1 MTIEIRYFLIAG
13 AALAVVIAP
22 AYAQTPADDFNRRQE
37 EQSQTQRL
45 DALRRATPGGGTDA
59 ENGALPAAPGN
70 GACFDIARVEIDG
83 ASLLSAQEIGKVT
96 APYGNRC
103 VGLAEI
109 NAVLRDVTHLYID
122 HGYVTSR
129 AYVPQQDIRTT
140 RILRLLVVE
149 GTLSDIYL
157 NGRKVAGNAS
167 LATAFPGL
175 IGRVVNIRDIEQG
188 LDQMNRL
195 QANDAKSAMLPG
207 PKDGTS
213 ILNIE
218 NRPGRPWHVSFGN
231 NNMGQESTGFS
242 RSSASL
248 GYDDLLG
255 INDQWNF
262 SYEHSGPSYP
272 WENDGNGYGNSYS
285 GSVSVPYGYS
295 TLSLNGSWYQY
306 ESAVEGNFSTLE
318 TSGNSGQAGLGIDR
332 VISRDKDSITTVR
345 SGLTYKQTN
354 NFLLG
359 NLIEVGS
366 RRYTV
371 GDIGISHSRRMF
383 GGIWMFDASFDKGL
397 GLFDAVDPGDPGA
410 GNADPRFSK
419 FNATVSVTQPF
430 QAAGRQFEF
439 TSLLSGQY
447 SLDNLLGAEQIS
459 LGGYSNVRGTRESVL
474 FGNNGMFSHN
484 EIVWR
489 TQSNQG
495 GGAAAKA
502 FGELRPYLGFDYG
515 HVYAQKRFDISGGDL
530 ASWTAGIRAVGG
542 NISADLGY
550 SDIVAS
556 SLDDVDGGLFYF
568 SASAHW

>member
-1 MTIEIRYFLIAG
+1 MIAEIRYFLAAG
-13 AALAVVIAP
+13 AIFGMCIAP
-22 AYAQTPADDFNRRQE
+22 AFAQSPADEFTRRQE
-37 EQSQTQRL
+37 EQAQKQRL
-45 DALRRATPGGGTDA
+45 DALRQATPGGGVET
-59 ENGALPAAPGN
+59 ENGPLPASQGK
-70 GACFDIARVEIDG
+70 GACFDITRVEIEG
-83 ASLLSAQEIGKVT
+83 AKLLSPGELRKVT

-109 NAVLRDVTHLYID
+109 NAVLKDVTHLYID

-129 AYVPQQDIRTT
+129 AYVPQQDIRKT
-140 RILRLLVVE
+140 RVLRLLVVE

-157 NGRKVAGNAS
+157 NGQKVAGNAS

-175 IGRVVNIRDIEQG
+175 IGRVLNIRDIEQG

-195 QANDAKSAMLPG
+195 QANDAKSSMLPG

-218 NRPGRPWHVSFGN
+218 NRQGRPWHVSLGN
-231 NNMGQESTGFS
+231 NNLGQESTGFS

-248 GYDDLLG
+248 GFDDPLD

-262 SYEHSGPSYP
+262 SYEHSGPDYP
-272 WENDGNGYGNSYS
+272 WSNDGRGYGNSYS

-295 TLSLNGSWYQY
+295 TVSLNGSWYQY
-306 ESAVEGNFSTLE
+306 ESAVEGNFSTLA

-332 VISRDKDSITTVR
+332 VVFRDKDSITTVR

-371 GDIGISHSRRMF
+371 GDIGISHSRSMF
-383 GGIWMFDASFDKGL
+383 GGVWMFDASYDKGL
-397 GLFDAVDPGDPGA
+397 GLFDAVEPGDPGA

-430 QAAGRQFEF
+430 QAAGRQFEL
-439 TSLLSGQY
+439 TSLISAQY
-447 SLDNLLGAEQIS
+447 SPDNLLGAEQIS

-474 FGNNGMFSHN
+474 FGNDGMFSHN

-489 TQSNQG
+489 TGSNQG

-515 HVYAQKRFDISGGDL
+515 HVYAQKRFDITGGDL
-530 ASWTAGIRAVGG
+530 ASWTVGIRAVGG
-542 NISADLGY
+542 NISTDLGY

-556 SLDDVDGGLFYF
+556 SVEHVDGGLFYF
-568 SASAHW
+568 SASTHW

>member
-1 MTIEIRYFLIAG
+1 MTTDIRSSLVAG
-13 AALAVVIAP
+13 TILVMGAVP
-22 AYAQTPADDFNRRQE
+22 AYAQSPADDFNRRQE
-37 EQSQTQRL
+37 DKMQSQRL
-45 DALRRATPGGGTDA
+45 DALRRATPGGSADREDGS
-59 ENGALPAAPGN
+59 LPAGPGY
-70 GACFDIARVEIDG
+70 GACFDIMRVEIDG
-83 ASLLSAQEIGKVT
+83 ATLLSAQDIGKVT

-129 AYVPQQDIRTT
+129 AYVPQQDIRKT

-157 NGRKVAGNAS
+157 NGQKVAGSGS

-195 QANDAKSAMLPG
+195 EANDAKSAMLPG

-248 GYDDLLG
+248 GYDNLLG

-262 SYEHSGPSYP
+262 SYEHSGPDYP
-272 WENDGNGYGNSYS
+272 WGDDGNGYGNSYS
-285 GSVSVPYGYS
+285 GSLSVPYGYS
-295 TLSLNGSWYQY
+295 TVSLNGSWYQY

-332 VISRDKDSITTVR
+332 VVMRNKDSITTIR
-345 SGLTYKQTN
+345 SSLTYKQTD

-371 GDIGISHSRRMF
+371 GEIGISHSRRMF
-383 GGIWMFDASFDKGL
+383 GGIWMFDASYDKGL
-397 GLFDAVDPGDPGA
+397 GLFDAVEPGDPGA
-410 GNADPRFSK
+410 GNADPRFAK
-419 FNATVSVTQPF
+419 FNATISVTQPF
-430 QAAGRQFEF
+430 TLAGRQFEL

-447 SLDNLLGAEQIS
+447 SPDNLLGAEQIS
-459 LGGYSNVRGTRESVL
+459 LGSHSNVRGTRESVL

-484 EIVWR
+484 EVVWR
-489 TQSNQG
+489 TKSNESG
-495 GGAAAKA
+495 DAVAKVL
-502 FGELRPYLGFDYG
+502 GELRPYLGLDYG
-515 HVYAQKRFDISGGDL
+515 HVYSQKRFDMTGGDL

-556 SLDDVDGGLFYF
+556 SLDHVDGGLFYF
-568 SASAHW
+568 SASTHW

>member
-1 MTIEIRYFLIAG
+1 MTTEIRYCLLAG
-13 AALAVVIAP
+13 AVLVTVVAP
-22 AYAQTPADDFNRRQE
+22 AYAQSPADDFNRRQE
-37 EQSQTQRL
+37 ERSQTQRL
-45 DALRRATPGGGTDA
+45 DALRRATPGGGADA
-59 ENGALPAAPGN
+59 ENGALPASQGN
-70 GACFDIARVEIDG
+70 GACFDITHVEING
-83 ASLLSAQEIGKVT
+83 ANLLSAAEISKVT

-129 AYVPQQDIRTT
+129 AYVPQQDIRKT

-157 NGRKVAGNAS
+157 NGKKAVGNGS
-167 LATAFPGL
+167 LASAFPGL

-188 LDQMNRL
+188 LDQINRL

-218 NRPGRPWHVSFGN
+218 NRSGRPWHVSLGN

-255 INDQWNF
+255 INDLWNF
-262 SYEHSGPSYP
+262 SYEHSGPDYP

-295 TLSLNGSWYQY
+295 TVSLNGSWYQY

-318 TSGNSGQAGLGIDR
+318 TSGNSGQAGIGIDR
-332 VISRDKDSITTVR
+332 VVMRDKDSITTVR
-345 SGLTYKQTN
+345 SSLTYKQTN

-371 GDIGISHSRRMF
+371 GEIGISHSRRMF
-383 GGIWMFDASFDKGL
+383 GGIWVFDASYDRGL
-397 GLFDAVDPGDPGA
+397 GLFDAVKAGEPGA
-410 GNADPRFSK
+410 GDADPRFSK
-419 FNATVSVTQPF
+419 FNATITVTQPF
-430 QAAGRQFEF
+430 QAIGRQFEL
-439 TSLLSGQY
+439 TSLVSGQY
-447 SLDNLLGAEQIS
+447 SPDNLLGAEQMS
-459 LGGYSNVRGTRESVL
+459 LGSYSNVRGTRESVL
-474 FGNNGMFSHN
+474 FGNNGVFSHN

-489 TQSNQG
+489 TKSNES

-515 HVYAQKRFDISGGDL
+515 HVYAQKRFDMTGGDL
-530 ASWTAGIRAVGG
+530 AGWTAGIRAVGG
-542 NISADLGY
+542 TISADLGY
-550 SDIVAS
+550 SDILAS
-556 SLDDVDGGLFYF
+556 SVDDVDGGLFYF
-568 SASAHW
+568 SASTHW

>member
-1 MTIEIRYFLIAG
+1 MTTDIRSSLVVG
-13 AALAVVIAP
+13 AVLMIGVASAH
-22 AYAQTPADDFNRRQE
+22 AQSPADDFNRRQE
-37 EQSQTQRL
+37 EQTQSQRL
-45 DALRRATPGGGTDA
+45 DALRRATPGGSADG
-59 ENGALPAAPGN
+59 ENGSLPAGPGN
-70 GACFDIARVEIDG
+70 GACFDITRVEIDG
-83 ASLLSAQEIGKVT
+83 ANLLSAQEIGKVT
-96 APYGNRC
+96 APYDNRC

-129 AYVPQQDIRTT
+129 AYVPQQDIAKT

-157 NGRKVAGNAS
+157 NGQKVAGSGS

-218 NRPGRPWHVSFGN
+218 NRPGRPWHVSLGN

-248 GYDDLLG
+248 GLDDLLD
-255 INDQWNF
+255 INDQWSF
-262 SYEHSGPSYP
+262 SYEHSGPDYP
-272 WENDGNGYGNSYS
+272 WRNDGKGYGNSYS

-295 TLSLNGSWYQY
+295 TVSLNGSWYQY
-306 ESAVEGNFSTLE
+306 ESAVEGNFQSLE

-332 VISRDKDSITTVR
+332 VVLRDKDSITTVR
-345 SGLTYKQTN
+345 SSLTYKQTN

-371 GDIGISHSRRMF
+371 GEIGISHSRRMF
-383 GGIWMFDASFDKGL
+383 GGIWVFDASYDKGL
-397 GLFDAVDPGDPGA
+397 GLFDAVEPGDPGA

-419 FNATVSVTQPF
+419 FNATISVTQPF
-430 QAAGRQFEF
+430 TLAGRQFEL

-447 SLDNLLGAEQIS
+447 SPDNLLGAEQIS
-459 LGGYSNVRGTRESVL
+459 LGSYSNVRGTRESVL

-489 TQSNQG
+489 TKSNESG
-495 GGAAAKA
+495 DAVAKVL
-502 FGELRPYLGFDYG
+502 GELRPYLGLDYG
-515 HVYAQKRFDISGGDL
+515 HVYSQKRFDMTGGDL

-556 SLDDVDGGLFYF
+556 SLDQVDGGLFYF
-568 SASAHW
+568 SASTHW

>member
-1 MTIEIRYFLIAG
+1 MTTDIRSSLVVG
-13 AALAVVIAP
+13 AVLMIGVASAH
-22 AYAQTPADDFNRRQE
+22 AQSPADDFNRRQE
-37 EQSQTQRL
+37 EQTQSQRL
-45 DALRRATPGGGTDA
+45 DALRRATPGGSADG
-59 ENGALPAAPGN
+59 ENGSLPAGPGN
-70 GACFDIARVEIDG
+70 GACFDITRVEIDG
-83 ASLLSAQEIGKVT
+83 ANLLSAQEIGKVT

-129 AYVPQQDIRTT
+129 AYVPQQDIAKT

-157 NGRKVAGNAS
+157 NGQKVAGSGS

-218 NRPGRPWHVSFGN
+218 NRPGRPWHVSLGN

-248 GYDDLLG
+248 GLDDLLD

-262 SYEHSGPSYP
+262 SYEHSGPDYP
-272 WENDGNGYGNSYS
+272 WRNDGKGYGNSYS

-295 TLSLNGSWYQY
+295 TVSLNGSWYQY
-306 ESAVEGNFSTLE
+306 ESAVEGNFSSLE

-332 VISRDKDSITTVR
+332 VVLRDKDSITTVR
-345 SGLTYKQTN
+345 SSLTYKQTN

-371 GDIGISHSRRMF
+371 GEIGISHSRRMF
-383 GGIWMFDASFDKGL
+383 GGIWVFDASYDKGL
-397 GLFDAVDPGDPGA
+397 GLFDAVEPGDPGA

-419 FNATVSVTQPF
+419 FNATISVTQPF
-430 QAAGRQFEF
+430 TLAGRQLEL

-447 SLDNLLGAEQIS
+447 SPDNLLGAEQIS
-459 LGGYSNVRGTRESVL
+459 LGSYSNVRGTRESVL

-489 TQSNQG
+489 TKSNEIG
-495 GGAAAKA
+495 DAVAKVL
-502 FGELRPYLGFDYG
+502 GELRPYLGLDYG
-515 HVYAQKRFDISGGDL
+515 HVYSQKRFDMTGGDL

-556 SLDDVDGGLFYF
+556 SLDQVDGGLFYF
-568 SASAHW
+568 SASTHW

>member
-1 MTIEIRYFLIAG
+1 MTTDIRSSLVAG
-13 AALAVVIAP
+13 AVLMIGVASAH
-22 AYAQTPADDFNRRQE
+22 AQSPADDFTRRQE
-37 EQSQTQRL
+37 EQTQSQRL
-45 DALRRATPGGGTDA
+45 DALRRATPGGSADK
-59 ENGALPAAPGN
+59 ENGSLPAGSGN
-70 GACFDIARVEIDG
+70 GACFDIMRVEIDG
-83 ASLLSAQEIGKVT
+83 ANLLSAQEIGKLT

-129 AYVPQQDIRTT
+129 AYVPQQDIRKT

-157 NGRKVAGNAS
+157 NGQKVAGSGS

-218 NRPGRPWHVSFGN
+218 NRPARPWHASIGN

-248 GYDDLLG
+248 TFDDLLD
-255 INDQWNF
+255 INDQWSF
-262 SYEHSGPSYP
+262 SYEHSGPNYP
-272 WENDGNGYGNSYS
+272 WGNDGKGYGNSYS

-295 TLSLNGSWYQY
+295 TVSLNGSWYQY
-306 ESAVEGNFSTLE
+306 ESAVEGNFSSLE

-332 VISRDKDSITTVR
+332 VVLRDKDSITTVR
-345 SGLTYKQTN
+345 SSLTYKQTN

-371 GDIGISHSRRMF
+371 GEIGVSHSRRMF
-383 GGIWMFDASFDKGL
+383 GGIWVFDASYDKGL
-397 GLFDAVDPGDPGA
+397 GLFDAVEPGDPGA

-419 FNATVSVTQPF
+419 FNATISVTQPF
-430 QAAGRQFEF
+430 QASGRQFEL
-439 TSLLSGQY
+439 TSLVSGQY
-447 SLDNLLGAEQIS
+447 SPDNLLGAEQIS
-459 LGGYSNVRGTRESVL
+459 LGSYSNVRGTRESVL

-489 TQSNQG
+489 TKSNESG
-495 GGAAAKA
+495 DAVAKVL
-502 FGELRPYLGFDYG
+502 GELRPYLGLDYG
-515 HVYAQKRFDISGGDL
+515 HVYSQKRFDMTGGDL

-556 SLDDVDGGLFYF
+556 SLDHVDGGLFYF
-568 SASAHW
+568 SASTHW

>member
-1 MTIEIRYFLIAG
+1 M
-13 AALAVVIAP
+13 
-22 AYAQTPADDFNRRQE
+22 
-37 EQSQTQRL
+37 
-45 DALRRATPGGGTDA
+45 
-59 ENGALPAAPGN
+59 
-70 GACFDIARVEIDG
+70 
-83 ASLLSAQEIGKVT
+83 
-96 APYGNRC
+96 
-103 VGLAEI
+103 
-109 NAVLRDVTHLYID
+109 
-122 HGYVTSR
+122 
-129 AYVPQQDIRTT
+129 PQQDIRKT

-157 NGRKVAGNAS
+157 NGQKVAGNAS

-218 NRPGRPWHVSFGN
+218 NHPGRPWHVSFGN

-262 SYEHSGPSYP
+262 SYEHSGPDYP

-295 TLSLNGSWYQY
+295 TVSLNGSWYQY

-318 TSGNSGQAGLGIDR
+318 TSGNSGQAGVGIDR
-332 VISRDKDSITTVR
+332 VVFRDQDSITTVR
-345 SGLTYKQTN
+345 GGLTYKQTN

-383 GGIWMFDASFDKGL
+383 GGIWMFDASYDKGL
-397 GLFDAVDPGDPGA
+397 GLFDAVQPGDPA
-410 GNADPRFSK
+410 PAMP
-419 FNATVSVTQPF
+419 
-430 QAAGRQFEF
+430 
-439 TSLLSGQY
+439 
-447 SLDNLLGAEQIS
+447 
-459 LGGYSNVRGTRESVL
+459 
-474 FGNNGMFSHN
+474 
-484 EIVWR
+484 
-489 TQSNQG
+489 
-495 GGAAAKA
+495 
-502 FGELRPYLGFDYG
+502 
-515 HVYAQKRFDISGGDL
+515 
-530 ASWTAGIRAVGG
+530 IRDFR
-542 NISADLGY
+542 NSMPP
-550 SDIVAS
+550 
-556 SLDDVDGGLFYF
+556 
-568 SASAHW
+568 SASRSRSRPSAGSSN

>member
-1 MTIEIRYFLIAG
+1 MIGVAS
-13 AALAVVIAP
+13 AH
-22 AYAQTPADDFNRRQE
+22 AQSPADDFNRRQE
-37 EQSQTQRL
+37 EQTQSQRL
-45 DALRRATPGGGTDA
+45 DALRRATPGGSADG
-59 ENGALPAAPGN
+59 ENGSLPAGPGN
-70 GACFDIARVEIDG
+70 GACFDITRVVIDG
-83 ASLLSAQEIGKVT
+83 AYLLSAQEIGKVT

-129 AYVPQQDIRTT
+129 AYVPQQDIAKT

-157 NGRKVAGNAS
+157 NGQKVAGSGS

-218 NRPGRPWHVSFGN
+218 NRPGRPWHVSLGN

-248 GYDDLLG
+248 GLDDLLD
-255 INDQWNF
+255 INDQWSF
-262 SYEHSGPSYP
+262 SYEHSGPDYP
-272 WENDGNGYGNSYS
+272 WRNDGKGYGNSYS

-295 TLSLNGSWYQY
+295 TVSLNGSWYQY
-306 ESAVEGNFSTLE
+306 ESAVEGNFQSLE

-332 VISRDKDSITTVR
+332 VVLRDKDSITTVR
-345 SGLTYKQTN
+345 SSLTYKQTN

-371 GDIGISHSRRMF
+371 GEIGISHSRRMF
-383 GGIWMFDASFDKGL
+383 GGIWVFDASYDKGL
-397 GLFDAVDPGDPGA
+397 GLFDAVEPGDPGA
-410 GNADPRFSK
+410 GNANPRFSK
-419 FNATVSVTQPF
+419 FNATISVTQPF
-430 QAAGRQFEF
+430 TLAGRQLEL

-447 SLDNLLGAEQIS
+447 SPDNLLGAEQIS
-459 LGGYSNVRGTRESVL
+459 LGSYSNVRGTRESVL

-484 EIVWR
+484 EIIWR
-489 TQSNQG
+489 TKSNESG
-495 GGAAAKA
+495 DAVAKVL
-502 FGELRPYLGFDYG
+502 GELRPYLGLDYG
-515 HVYAQKRFDISGGDL
+515 HVYSQKRFDMTGGDL

-556 SLDDVDGGLFYF
+556 SLDHVDGGLFYF
-568 SASAHW
+568 SASTHW

>member
-1 MTIEIRYFLIAG
+1 MTTEIQYILLAG
-13 AALAVVIAP
+13 AALAVAITP
-22 AYAQTPADDFNRRQE
+22 AYAQSPTDEFNRRQE
-37 EQSQTQRL
+37 AQSQAKRL
-45 DALRRATPGGGTDA
+45 DSLRRSTPGGSAET
-59 ENGALPAAPGN
+59 ENGALPAGGGN
-70 GACFDIARVEIDG
+70 GACFDITRVEIDG

-129 AYVPQQDIRTT
+129 AYVPQQDIRKT

-157 NGRKVAGNAS
+157 NGQKVPGSVS

-207 PKDGTS
+207 PRDGTS

-218 NRPGRPWHVSFGN
+218 NQPGQPWHVSLGN
-231 NNMGQESTGFS
+231 NNLGQESTGFS

-248 GYDDLLG
+248 GFDDLLG

-262 SYEHSGPSYP
+262 SYEHSGPDYL
-272 WENDGNGYGNSYS
+272 WRDDGKGYANSYS
-285 GSVSVPYGYS
+285 GSLGVPYGYS
-295 TLSLNGSWYQY
+295 TFSLNGSWYQY
-306 ESAVEGNFSTLE
+306 ESAVEGNFSSLE

-332 VISRDKDSITTVR
+332 VVFRDKDSITTAR
-345 SGLTYKQTN
+345 SSLTYKQTD

-371 GDIGISHSRRMF
+371 GDLGISHSRRML
-383 GGIWMFDASFDKGL
+383 GGIWVFDVSYDKGL
-397 GLFDAVDPGDPGA
+397 GLFNAVEAGEPGA
-410 GNADPRFSK
+410 GDADPRFSK
-419 FNATVSVTQPF
+419 FNATLSVTRPF
-430 QAAGRQFEF
+430 EVASRQFEL
-439 TSLLSGQY
+439 TSLVSGQY
-447 SLDNLLGAEQIS
+447 SPDNLLGAEQIS
-459 LGGYSNVRGTRESVL
+459 LGSYSNVRGTRESVI
-474 FGNNGMFSHN
+474 FGNNGLFTHN
-484 EIVWR
+484 ELVWR
-489 TQSNQG
+489 TRSNENG
-495 GGAAAKA
+495 GPAAQA
-502 FGELRPYLGFDYG
+502 FGELRPYVGFDYG
-515 HVYAQKRFDISGGDL
+515 HVYAQKRFDITGGDL
-530 ASWTAGIRAVGG
+530 ASWTAGMRTAGG
-542 NISADLGY
+542 NVSLDLGY

-568 SASAHW
+568 SVSTRW

>member
-1 MTIEIRYFLIAG
+1 MIGVAS
-13 AALAVVIAP
+13 AH
-22 AYAQTPADDFNRRQE
+22 AQSPADDFNRRQE
-37 EQSQTQRL
+37 EQTQSQRL
-45 DALRRATPGGGTDA
+45 DALRRATPGGSADG
-59 ENGALPAAPGN
+59 ENGSLPAGPGN
-70 GACFDIARVEIDG
+70 GACFDITRVEIDG
-83 ASLLSAQEIGKVT
+83 ANLLSAQEIGKVT

-129 AYVPQQDIRTT
+129 AYVPQQDIAKT

-157 NGRKVAGNAS
+157 NGQKVAGSGS

-218 NRPGRPWHVSFGN
+218 NRPGRPWHVSLGN

-248 GYDDLLG
+248 GLDDLLD
-255 INDQWNF
+255 INDQWSF
-262 SYEHSGPSYP
+262 SYEHSGPDYP
-272 WENDGNGYGNSYS
+272 WRNDGKGYGNSYS

-295 TLSLNGSWYQY
+295 TVSLNGSWYQY
-306 ESAVEGNFSTLE
+306 ESAVEGNFSSLE

-332 VISRDKDSITTVR
+332 VVLRDKDSITTVR
-345 SGLTYKQTN
+345 SSLTYKQTN

-371 GDIGISHSRRMF
+371 GEIGISHSRRMF
-383 GGIWMFDASFDKGL
+383 GGIWVFDASYDKGL
-397 GLFDAVDPGDPGA
+397 GLFDAVEPGDPGA

-419 FNATVSVTQPF
+419 FNATISVTQPF
-430 QAAGRQFEF
+430 TLAGRQLEL

-447 SLDNLLGAEQIS
+447 SPDNLLGAEQIS
-459 LGGYSNVRGTRESVL
+459 LGSYSNVRGTRESVL

-484 EIVWR
+484 EIIWR
-489 TQSNQG
+489 TKSNESG
-495 GGAAAKA
+495 DAVAKVL
-502 FGELRPYLGFDYG
+502 GELRPYLGLDYG
-515 HVYAQKRFDISGGDL
+515 HVYSQKRFDMTGGDL

-556 SLDDVDGGLFYF
+556 SLDHVDGGLFYF
-568 SASAHW
+568 SASTHW

>member
-1 MTIEIRYFLIAG
+1 MTTDIRSSLVVG
-13 AALAVVIAP
+13 AVLMIGVASAH
-22 AYAQTPADDFNRRQE
+22 AQSPADDFNRRQE
-37 EQSQTQRL
+37 EQTQSQRL
-45 DALRRATPGGGTDA
+45 DALRRATPGGSADG
-59 ENGALPAAPGN
+59 ENGSLPAGPGN
-70 GACFDIARVEIDG
+70 GACFDITRVEIDG
-83 ASLLSAQEIGKVT
+83 ANLLSAQEIGKVT

-129 AYVPQQDIRTT
+129 AYVPQQDIAKT

-157 NGRKVAGNAS
+157 NGQKVAGSGS

-218 NRPGRPWHVSFGN
+218 NRPGRPWHVSLGN

-248 GYDDLLG
+248 GLDDLFD

-262 SYEHSGPSYP
+262 SYEHSGPDYP
-272 WENDGNGYGNSYS
+272 WRNDGKGYGNSYS

-295 TLSLNGSWYQY
+295 TVSLNGSWYEY
-306 ESAVEGNFSTLE
+306 ESAVEGNFSSLE

-332 VISRDKDSITTVR
+332 VVLRDKDSITTVR
-345 SGLTYKQTN
+345 SSLTYKQTN

-371 GDIGISHSRRMF
+371 GEIGISHSRRMF
-383 GGIWMFDASFDKGL
+383 GGIWVFDASYDKGL
-397 GLFDAVDPGDPGA
+397 GLFDAVEPGDPGA

-419 FNATVSVTQPF
+419 FNATISVTQPF
-430 QAAGRQFEF
+430 TLAGRQLEL

-447 SLDNLLGAEQIS
+447 SPDNLLGAEQIS
-459 LGGYSNVRGTRESVL
+459 LGSYSNVRGTRESVL

-489 TQSNQG
+489 TKSNESG
-495 GGAAAKA
+495 DAVAKVL
-502 FGELRPYLGFDYG
+502 GELRPYLGLDYG
-515 HVYAQKRFDISGGDL
+515 HVYSQKRFDMTGGDL

-556 SLDDVDGGLFYF
+556 SLDQVDGGLFYF
-568 SASAHW
+568 SASTHW

>member
-1 MTIEIRYFLIAG
+1 MTTDIRSSLVVG
-13 AALAVVIAP
+13 AVLMIGVASAH
-22 AYAQTPADDFNRRQE
+22 AQSPADDFNRRQE
-37 EQSQTQRL
+37 EQTQSQRL
-45 DALRRATPGGGTDA
+45 DALRRATPGGSADG
-59 ENGALPAAPGN
+59 ENGSLPAGPGN
-70 GACFDIARVEIDG
+70 GACFDITRVEIDG
-83 ASLLSAQEIGKVT
+83 ANLLSAQEIGKVT

-129 AYVPQQDIRTT
+129 AYVPQQDIAKT

-157 NGRKVAGNAS
+157 NGQKVAGSGS

-218 NRPGRPWHVSFGN
+218 NRPGRPWHVSLGN

-248 GYDDLLG
+248 GLDDLLD

-262 SYEHSGPSYP
+262 SYEHSGPDYP
-272 WENDGNGYGNSYS
+272 WRNDGKGYGNSYS

-295 TLSLNGSWYQY
+295 TISLNGSWYQY
-306 ESAVEGNFSTLE
+306 ESAVEGNFSSLE

-332 VISRDKDSITTVR
+332 VVLRDKDSITTVR
-345 SGLTYKQTN
+345 SSLTYKQTN

-371 GDIGISHSRRMF
+371 GEIGISHSRRMF
-383 GGIWMFDASFDKGL
+383 GGIWVFDASYDKGL
-397 GLFDAVDPGDPGA
+397 GLFDAVEPGDPGA
-410 GNADPRFSK
+410 GNANPRFSK
-419 FNATVSVTQPF
+419 FNATISVTQPF
-430 QAAGRQFEF
+430 TLAGRQLEL

-447 SLDNLLGAEQIS
+447 SPDNLLGAEQIS
-459 LGGYSNVRGTRESVL
+459 LGSYSNVRGTRESVL
-474 FGNNGMFSHN
+474 FGNNGMFTHN
-484 EIVWR
+484 EIIWR
-489 TQSNQG
+489 TKSNESG
-495 GGAAAKA
+495 DAVAKVL
-502 FGELRPYLGFDYG
+502 GELRPYLGLDYG
-515 HVYAQKRFDISGGDL
+515 HVYSQKRFDMTGGDL

-556 SLDDVDGGLFYF
+556 SLDHVDGGLFYF
-568 SASAHW
+568 SASTHW

>member
-1 MTIEIRYFLIAG
+1 MTIEIRYC
-13 AALAVVIAP
+13 LAVGAILVIGAVP
-22 AYAQTPADDFNRRQE
+22 AYAQSPADDFTRRQE

-45 DALRRATPGGGTDA
+45 DALRRATPGGSADA
-59 ENGALPAAPGN
+59 ENGALPASQGN
-70 GACFDIARVEIDG
+70 GACFDITRVEIEG
-83 ASLLSAQEIGKVT
+83 ATLLSPGELGKVT

-109 NAVLRDVTHLYID
+109 NAVLKDVTHLYID

-129 AYVPQQDIRTT
+129 AYVPQQDIRKT

-157 NGRKVAGNAS
+157 NGKKLVGSGA

-218 NRPGRPWHVSFGN
+218 NRQGRPWHVSLGN

-262 SYEHSGPSYP
+262 SYEHSGPDYP
-272 WENDGNGYGNSYS
+272 WSDDGNGYGNSYS

-295 TLSLNGSWYQY
+295 TVSLNGSWYQY
-306 ESAVEGNFSTLE
+306 ESTVEGNFNSLD
-318 TSGNSGQAGLGIDR
+318 TSGNSGQAGLGVDR
-332 VISRDKDSITTVR
+332 VVLRDKDSITTVR
-345 SGLTYKQTN
+345 SSLTYKQTN

-383 GGIWMFDASFDKGL
+383 GGIWVFDVSYDKGL
-397 GLFDAVDPGDPGA
+397 GLFDAVDPGEPGA
-410 GNADPRFSK
+410 GDADPRFSK
-419 FNATVSVTQPF
+419 FNATISVTQPF
-430 QAAGRQFEF
+430 KLAGQQVEL
-439 TSLLSGQY
+439 TSLISGQY
-447 SLDNLLGAEQIS
+447 SPDNLLGAEQIS
-459 LGGYSNVRGTRESVL
+459 LGGYSNVRGTRESML
-474 FGNNGMFSHN
+474 FGNNGVFSHN

-489 TQSNQG
+489 TQSNQSG
-495 GGAAAKA
+495 GPAAKA

-515 HVYAQKRFDISGGDL
+515 HIYGQKRFDIIGGDL
-530 ASWTAGIRAVGG
+530 AGWTAGIRAVGG

-550 SDIVAS
+550 SAILAS
-556 SLDDVDGGLFYF
+556 SVDGVDGGLFYF
-568 SASAHW
+568 SASTHW

>member
-1 MTIEIRYFLIAG
+1 MTTEIRCLLVAG
-13 AALAVVIAP
+13 ATLAVAIAP
-22 AYAQTPADDFNRRQE
+22 AYAQTPADDFNRRQD

-45 DALRRATPGGGTDA
+45 DALRRATPGGGA
-59 ENGALPAAPGN
+59 ETEHGAVPAGGGN
-70 GACFDIARVEIDG
+70 GACFDITRVEIDG
-83 ASLLSAQEIGKVT
+83 THLLSAQEIGKVT

-103 VGLAEI
+103 IGLAEI
-109 NAVLRDVTHLYID
+109 NAVLREVTHLYID

-129 AYVPQQDIRTT
+129 AYVPQQDIRKT

-157 NGRKVAGNAS
+157 NGQKVAGNAS

-195 QANDAKSAMLPG
+195 QFNDAKSAMLPG

-218 NRPGRPWHVSFGN
+218 NRQGRPWHVSFGN

-248 GYDDLLG
+248 GFDDLLD

-262 SYEHSGPSYP
+262 SYEHSGPDYP
-272 WENDGNGYGNSYS
+272 WSDDGKGFGNSYS

-295 TLSLNGSWYQY
+295 TVSLNGSWYQY

-332 VISRDKDSITTVR
+332 VVFRDKDSITTVR

-383 GGIWMFDASFDKGL
+383 GGIWMFDASYDKGL

-419 FNATVSVTQPF
+419 FNATISVTQPF
-430 QAAGRQFEF
+430 QAGGRQFEL
-439 TSLLSGQY
+439 TSLITGQY
-447 SLDNLLGAEQIS
+447 SPDNLLGAEQIS
-459 LGGYSNVRGTRESVL
+459 LGGYGNVRGTRESVL
-474 FGNNGMFSHN
+474 FGNNGAFSHN

-489 TQSNQG
+489 TGSNQN

-515 HVYAQKRFDISGGDL
+515 HVYAQKRFDMTGGDL
-530 ASWTAGIRAVGG
+530 ASWTAGIRTVGG

>member
-1 MTIEIRYFLIAG
+1 MIGVAS
-13 AALAVVIAP
+13 AH
-22 AYAQTPADDFNRRQE
+22 AQSPADDFNRRQE
-37 EQSQTQRL
+37 EQTQSQRL
-45 DALRRATPGGGTDA
+45 DALRRATPGGSADG
-59 ENGALPAAPGN
+59 ENGSLPAGPGN
-70 GACFDIARVEIDG
+70 GACFDITRVEIDG
-83 ASLLSAQEIGKVT
+83 ANLLSAQEIGKVT

-129 AYVPQQDIRTT
+129 AYVPQQDIAKT

-157 NGRKVAGNAS
+157 NGQKVAGSGS

-218 NRPGRPWHVSFGN
+218 NRPGRPWHVSLGN

-248 GYDDLLG
+248 GLDDLLD

-262 SYEHSGPSYP
+262 SYEHSGPDYP
-272 WENDGNGYGNSYS
+272 WRNDGKGYGNSYS

-295 TLSLNGSWYQY
+295 TVSLNGSWYQY
-306 ESAVEGNFSTLE
+306 ESAVEGNFSSLE

-332 VISRDKDSITTVR
+332 VVLRDKDSITTVR
-345 SGLTYKQTN
+345 SSLSYKQTN

-371 GDIGISHSRRMF
+371 GEIGISHSRRMF
-383 GGIWMFDASFDKGL
+383 GGIWVFDASYDKGL
-397 GLFDAVDPGDPGA
+397 GLFDAVEPGDPGA

-419 FNATVSVTQPF
+419 FNATISVTQPF
-430 QAAGRQFEF
+430 TLAGRQLEL

-447 SLDNLLGAEQIS
+447 SPDNLLGAEQIS
-459 LGGYSNVRGTRESVL
+459 LGSYSNVRGTRESVL

-489 TQSNQG
+489 TKSNESG
-495 GGAAAKA
+495 DAVAKVL
-502 FGELRPYLGFDYG
+502 GELRPYLGLDYG
-515 HVYAQKRFDISGGDL
+515 HVYSQKRFDMTGGDL

-556 SLDDVDGGLFYF
+556 SLDQVDGGLFYF
-568 SASAHW
+568 SASTHW

>member
-1 MTIEIRYFLIAG
+1 MTTEIRYFLVTG
-13 AALAVVIAP
+13 AALAVAIAP

-45 DALRRATPGGGTDA
+45 DALRRATPGGGADA
-59 ENGALPAAPGN
+59 ENGALPAGPGK
-70 GACFDIARVEIDG
+70 GACFDITRVVIEG
-83 ASLLSAQEIGKVT
+83 ANLLSTQEIGRVT

-129 AYVPQQDIRTT
+129 AYVPQQDIRKT

-218 NRPGRPWHVSFGN
+218 NRAGRPWHVSVAN
-231 NNMGQESTGFS
+231 NNMGQQSTGFS

-248 GYDDLLG
+248 GFDDLLG

-272 WENDGNGYGNSYS
+272 WSDDGRGYGNSYS

-318 TSGNSGQAGLGIDR
+318 TSGNSGQVGLGIDR

-397 GLFDAVDPGDPGA
+397 GLFDAVNPGDPGA

-419 FNATVSVTQPF
+419 FNATISVTQPF
-430 QAAGRQFEF
+430 QTAGRQFEF
-439 TSLLSGQY
+439 TSLLSAQY
-447 SLDNLLGAEQIS
+447 SPDNLLGAEQIS
-459 LGGYSNVRGTRESVL
+459 LGGYSNVRGMRESVL

>member
-1 MTIEIRYFLIAG
+1 MTTEIRCFLVAG
-13 AALAVVIAP
+13 AALMMGVAR

-45 DALRRATPGGGTDA
+45 DALRRATPGGSA
-59 ENGALPAAPGN
+59 ERENGALPAGGGN
-70 GACFDIARVEIDG
+70 GACFDITRVEIDG
-83 ASLLSAQEIGKVT
+83 AKLLTAQEIGKVT

-129 AYVPQQDIRTT
+129 AYVPQQDISKT

-157 NGRKVAGNAS
+157 NGQKVAGNTS

-218 NRPGRPWHVSFGN
+218 NRPGRPWHVSLGN
-231 NNMGQESTGFS
+231 SNMGQESTGFS

-248 GYDDLLG
+248 GSDDLLD

-262 SYEHSGPSYP
+262 SYEHSGPDYP
-272 WENDGNGYGNSYS
+272 WTDDGKGYGNSYS

-295 TLSLNGSWYQY
+295 TVSLNGSWYQY

-332 VISRDKDSITTVR
+332 VVFRDKDSITTVR
-345 SGLTYKQTN
+345 SSLTYKQTN

-371 GDIGISHSRRMF
+371 GDIGISHSRHMF
-383 GGIWMFDASFDKGL
+383 GGIWMFDASYDKGL
-397 GLFDAVDPGDPGA
+397 GLFDAVEPGDPGA

-430 QAAGRQFEF
+430 QAAGRQFEL
-439 TSLLSGQY
+439 TSLITGQY
-447 SLDNLLGAEQIS
+447 SPDNLLGAEQIS

-489 TQSNQG
+489 TQSNQSG
-495 GGAAAKA
+495 GPAAKA

-515 HVYAQKRFDISGGDL
+515 HVYEQNRFDITGGDL
-530 ASWTAGIRAVGG
+530 AGWTAGIRAVGG
-542 NISADLGY
+542 TVNLDLGY
-550 SDIVAS
+550 SDIIAS
-556 SLDDVDGGLFYF
+556 SVDGVDGGLFYF

>member
-1 MTIEIRYFLIAG
+1 MTTDIRSSLVVG
-13 AALAVVIAP
+13 AVLMIGVASAH
-22 AYAQTPADDFNRRQE
+22 AQSPADDFNRRQE
-37 EQSQTQRL
+37 EQTQSQRL
-45 DALRRATPGGGTDA
+45 DALRRATPGGSADG
-59 ENGALPAAPGN
+59 ENGSLPAGPGN
-70 GACFDIARVEIDG
+70 GACFDITRVEIDG
-83 ASLLSAQEIGKVT
+83 ANLLSAQEIGKVT

-129 AYVPQQDIRTT
+129 AYVPQQDIAKT

-157 NGRKVAGNAS
+157 NGQKVAGSGS

-218 NRPGRPWHVSFGN
+218 NRPGRPWHVSLGN

-248 GYDDLLG
+248 GLDDLLD

-262 SYEHSGPSYP
+262 SYEHSGPDYP
-272 WENDGNGYGNSYS
+272 WRNDGKGYGNSYS

-295 TLSLNGSWYQY
+295 TVSLNGSWYQY
-306 ESAVEGNFSTLE
+306 ESAVEGNFSSLE

-332 VISRDKDSITTVR
+332 VVLRDKDSITTVR
-345 SGLTYKQTN
+345 SSLTYKQTN

-371 GDIGISHSRRMF
+371 GEIGISHSRRMF
-383 GGIWMFDASFDKGL
+383 GGIWVFDASYDKGL
-397 GLFDAVDPGDPGA
+397 GLFDAVEPGDPGA

-419 FNATVSVTQPF
+419 FNATISVTQPF
-430 QAAGRQFEF
+430 TLAGRQLEL

-447 SLDNLLGAEQIS
+447 SPDNLLGAEQIS
-459 LGGYSNVRGTRESVL
+459 LGSYSNVRGTRESVL

-489 TQSNQG
+489 TKSNESG
-495 GGAAAKA
+495 DAVAKVL
-502 FGELRPYLGFDYG
+502 GELRPYLGLDYG
-515 HVYAQKRFDISGGDL
+515 HVYSQKRFDMTGGDL

-556 SLDDVDGGLFYF
+556 SLDQVDGGLFYF
-568 SASAHW
+568 SASTHW

>member
-1 MTIEIRYFLIAG
+1 MKTDIQSSLVVG
-13 AALAVVIAP
+13 AVLMIGVASAH
-22 AYAQTPADDFNRRQE
+22 AQSPADDFNRRQE
-37 EQSQTQRL
+37 EQTQSQRL
-45 DALRRATPGGGTDA
+45 DALRRATPGGSADG
-59 ENGALPAAPGN
+59 ENGSLPAGPGN
-70 GACFDIARVEIDG
+70 GACFDITRVEIDG
-83 ASLLSAQEIGKVT
+83 ANLLSAQEIGKVT

-129 AYVPQQDIRTT
+129 AYVPQQDIAKT

-157 NGRKVAGNAS
+157 NGQKVAGSGS

-218 NRPGRPWHVSFGN
+218 NRPGRPWHASLGN

-248 GYDDLLG
+248 GLDDLLD
-255 INDQWNF
+255 INDQWSF
-262 SYEHSGPSYP
+262 SYEHSGPDYP
-272 WENDGNGYGNSYS
+272 WRNDGKGYGNSYS

-295 TLSLNGSWYQY
+295 TVSLNGSWYQY
-306 ESAVEGNFSTLE
+306 ESAVEGNFSSLE

-332 VISRDKDSITTVR
+332 VVLRDKDSITTVR
-345 SGLTYKQTN
+345 SSLTYKQTN

-371 GDIGISHSRRMF
+371 GEIGISHSRRMF
-383 GGIWMFDASFDKGL
+383 GGIWVFDASYDKGL
-397 GLFDAVDPGDPGA
+397 GLFDAVEPGDPGA

-419 FNATVSVTQPF
+419 FNATISVTQPF
-430 QAAGRQFEF
+430 TLAGRQLEL

-447 SLDNLLGAEQIS
+447 SPDNLLGAEQIS
-459 LGGYSNVRGTRESVL
+459 LGSYSNVRGTRESVL

-489 TQSNQG
+489 TKSNESG
-495 GGAAAKA
+495 DAVAKVL
-502 FGELRPYLGFDYG
+502 GELRPYLGLDYG
-515 HVYAQKRFDISGGDL
+515 HVYSQKRFDMTGGDL

-556 SLDDVDGGLFYF
+556 SLDQVDGGLFYF
-568 SASAHW
+568 SASTHW

>member
-1 MTIEIRYFLIAG
+1 MIGVAS
-13 AALAVVIAP
+13 AH
-22 AYAQTPADDFNRRQE
+22 AQSPADDFNRRQE
-37 EQSQTQRL
+37 EQTQSQRL
-45 DALRRATPGGGTDA
+45 DALRRATPGGSADG
-59 ENGALPAAPGN
+59 ENGSLPAGPGN
-70 GACFDIARVEIDG
+70 GACFDITRVEIDG
-83 ASLLSAQEIGKVT
+83 ANLLSAQEIGKVT

-129 AYVPQQDIRTT
+129 AYVPQQDIAKT

-157 NGRKVAGNAS
+157 NGQKVAGSGS

-195 QANDAKSAMLPG
+195 QANDAKSSMLPG

-218 NRPGRPWHVSFGN
+218 NRPGRPWHVSLGN

-248 GYDDLLG
+248 GLDDLLD
-255 INDQWNF
+255 INDQWSF
-262 SYEHSGPSYP
+262 SYEHSGPDYP
-272 WENDGNGYGNSYS
+272 WRNDGKGYGNSYS

-295 TLSLNGSWYQY
+295 TVSLNGSWYQY
-306 ESAVEGNFSTLE
+306 ESAVEGNFQSLE
-318 TSGNSGQAGLGIDR
+318 TSGNSEQAGLGIDR
-332 VISRDKDSITTVR
+332 VVLRDKDSITTVR
-345 SGLTYKQTN
+345 SSLTYKQTN

-371 GDIGISHSRRMF
+371 GEIGISHSRRMF
-383 GGIWMFDASFDKGL
+383 GGIWVFDASYDKGL
-397 GLFDAVDPGDPGA
+397 GLFDAVEPGDPGA
-410 GNADPRFSK
+410 GNANPRFSK
-419 FNATVSVTQPF
+419 FNATISVTQPF
-430 QAAGRQFEF
+430 TLAGRQLEL

-447 SLDNLLGAEQIS
+447 SPDNLLGAEQIS
-459 LGGYSNVRGTRESVL
+459 LGSYSNVRGTRESVL

-484 EIVWR
+484 EIIWR
-489 TQSNQG
+489 TKSNESG
-495 GGAAAKA
+495 DAVAKVL
-502 FGELRPYLGFDYG
+502 GELRPYLGLDYG
-515 HVYAQKRFDISGGDL
+515 HVYSQKRFDMTGGDL

-556 SLDDVDGGLFYF
+556 SLDHVDGGLFYF
-568 SASAHW
+568 SASTHW

>member
-1 MTIEIRYFLIAG
+1 MTTEIRCFLVAG
-13 AALAVVIAP
+13 AALAVAIVP
-22 AYAQTPADDFNRRQE
+22 AYAQTPADDFNRRQDQ
-37 EQSQTQRL
+37 QSQSQRL
-45 DALRRATPGGGTDA
+45 DALRRATPGGSADR
-59 ENGALPAAPGN
+59 ENGSLPAGPGN
-70 GACFDIARVEIDG
+70 GACFDINRVEIDG
-83 ASLLSAQEIGKVT
+83 TTLLSAHEIGKVT

-129 AYVPQQDIRTT
+129 AYVPQQDIAKT

-157 NGRKVAGNAS
+157 NGRKVAGSGS

-218 NRPGRPWHVSFGN
+218 NRPGRPWHVGFGN

-248 GYDDLLG
+248 GFDDLIDL
-255 INDQWNF
+255 NDQWNF

-272 WENDGNGYGNSYS
+272 WSDDGKGFGNSYS

-295 TLSLNGSWYQY
+295 TVSLNGSWYQY

-332 VISRDKDSITTVR
+332 VVLRDKDSITTIR

-383 GGIWMFDASFDKGL
+383 GGIWVFDASYDKGL
-397 GLFDAVDPGDPGA
+397 GLFDAVEPGDPGA

-419 FNATVSVTQPF
+419 FNATISVTQPF
-430 QAAGRQFEF
+430 NLAGRQFEL
-439 TSLLSGQY
+439 TSLISGQY
-447 SLDNLLGAEQIS
+447 SPDNLLGAEQIS

-489 TQSNQG
+489 TGSNQG

-502 FGELRPYLGFDYG
+502 FGELRPYLGLDYG
-515 HVYAQKRFDISGGDL
+515 HVYSQKRFDMTGGDL

-542 NISADLGY
+542 NISADIGY

-556 SLDDVDGGLFYF
+556 SLDHVDGGLFYF
-568 SASAHW
+568 SASTHW

>member
-1 MTIEIRYFLIAG
+1 MTADIRSFLVAG
-13 AALAVVIAP
+13 AVLVMGAIP
-22 AYAQTPADDFNRRQE
+22 AYAQSPADDFTRRQE
-37 EQSQTQRL
+37 EQTQSQRL
-45 DALRRATPGGGTDA
+45 DALRRATPGGSADREDGS
-59 ENGALPAAPGN
+59 LPAGPGN
-70 GACFDIARVEIDG
+70 GACFDITRVEIDG
-83 ASLLSAQEIGKVT
+83 VTLLSAQAIGKVT

-129 AYVPQQDIRTT
+129 AYVPQQDIAKT
-140 RILRLLVVE
+140 RVLRLLVVE

-157 NGRKVAGNAS
+157 NGQKVAGNGS

-218 NRPGRPWHVSFGN
+218 NRPGRPWHVSLGN

-248 GYDDLLG
+248 GFDDLLD
-255 INDQWNF
+255 INDQWSF
-262 SYEHSGPSYP
+262 SYEHSGPDYP
-272 WENDGNGYGNSYS
+272 WSNDGNGYGNSYS
-285 GSVSVPYGYS
+285 GNVSVPYGYS
-295 TLSLNGSWYQY
+295 TVSLNGSWYQY
-306 ESAVEGNFSTLE
+306 ESTVEGNFSSLE
-318 TSGNSGQAGLGIDR
+318 TSGNSGQAGLGLDR
-332 VISRDKDSITTVR
+332 VVLRDKDSITTVR
-345 SGLTYKQTN
+345 SSLTYKQTN

-383 GGIWMFDASFDKGL
+383 GGIWVFDVSYDKGL

-430 QAAGRQFEF
+430 QAAGRQFEL
-439 TSLLSGQY
+439 TSLVSGQY
-447 SLDNLLGAEQIS
+447 SPDNLLGAEQIS
-459 LGGYSNVRGTRESVL
+459 LGSYSNVRGTRESVL

-489 TQSNQG
+489 TRSNES
-495 GGAAAKA
+495 GGAAAKVL
-502 FGELRPYLGFDYG
+502 GELRPYLGFDYG
-515 HVYAQKRFDISGGDL
+515 HVYAQKRFDISGGGL
-530 ASWTAGIRAVGG
+530 ASWTIGTRAVGG
-542 NISADLGY
+542 TLNLDIGY
-550 SDIVAS
+550 SHLVTGSIDNGA
-556 SLDDVDGGLFYF
+556 DGLFY
-568 SASAHW
+568 ASTSMRW

>member
-1 MTIEIRYFLIAG
+1 MTTEIRYCLLAG
-13 AALAVVIAP
+13 AVLVTVVAP
-22 AYAQTPADDFNRRQE
+22 AYAQSPADDFNRRQE
-37 EQSQTQRL
+37 QQSQTQRL
-45 DALRRATPGGGTDA
+45 DALRRATPGGGADA
-59 ENGALPAAPGN
+59 EDRTLPASQGT
-70 GACFDIARVEIDG
+70 GACFDITHVEIDG
-83 ASLLSAQEIGKVT
+83 ANRLSAAEIGKVT

-129 AYVPQQDIRTT
+129 AYVPQQDIRKT

-157 NGRKVAGNAS
+157 NGKKAVGNGS
-167 LATAFPGL
+167 LASAFPGL

-188 LDQMNRL
+188 LDQINRL

-213 ILNIE
+213 VLNIE
-218 NRPGRPWHVSFGN
+218 NRPGRPWHVSLGN

-255 INDQWNF
+255 INDLWNF
-262 SYEHSGPSYP
+262 SYEHSGPDYP

-295 TLSLNGSWYQY
+295 TVSLNGSWYQY

-318 TSGNSGQAGLGIDR
+318 TSGNSGQAGIGIDR
-332 VISRDKDSITTVR
+332 VVMRDKDSITTVR
-345 SGLTYKQTN
+345 SSLTYKQTN

-371 GDIGISHSRRMF
+371 GEIGISHSRRMF
-383 GGIWMFDASFDKGL
+383 GGIWVFDASYDRGL
-397 GLFDAVDPGDPGA
+397 GLFDAVKAGEPGA
-410 GNADPRFSK
+410 GDADPRFSK
-419 FNATVSVTQPF
+419 FNATITVTQPF
-430 QAAGRQFEF
+430 QAIGRQFEL
-439 TSLLSGQY
+439 TSLVSGQY
-447 SLDNLLGAEQIS
+447 SPDNLLGAEQMS
-459 LGGYSNVRGTRESVL
+459 LGSYSNVRGTRESVL
-474 FGNNGMFSHN
+474 FGNNGVSSHN

-489 TQSNQG
+489 TKSNES

-515 HVYAQKRFDISGGDL
+515 HVYTQKRFDMTGGDL
-530 ASWTAGIRAVGG
+530 AGWTAGIRAVGG
-542 NISADLGY
+542 TISADLGY
-550 SDIVAS
+550 SDILAS
-556 SLDDVDGGLFYF
+556 SVDDVDGGLFYF
-568 SASAHW
+568 SASTHW

>member
-1 MTIEIRYFLIAG
+1 MTTDIRSSLVAG
-13 AALAVVIAP
+13 AVLMIGVASAH
-22 AYAQTPADDFNRRQE
+22 AQSPADDFTRRQE
-37 EQSQTQRL
+37 EQTQSQRL
-45 DALRRATPGGGTDA
+45 DALRRATPGGSADK
-59 ENGALPAAPGN
+59 ENGSLPAGSGN
-70 GACFDIARVEIDG
+70 GACFDIMRVEIDG
-83 ASLLSAQEIGKVT
+83 ANLLSAQEIGKVT

-129 AYVPQQDIRTT
+129 AYVPQQDIAKT

-157 NGRKVAGNAS
+157 NGQKVAGSGS

-218 NRPGRPWHVSFGN
+218 NRPGRPWHASIGN

-248 GYDDLLG
+248 TFDDLLD
-255 INDQWNF
+255 INDQWSF
-262 SYEHSGPSYP
+262 SYEHSGPNYP
-272 WENDGNGYGNSYS
+272 WSNDGKGYGNSYS
-285 GSVSVPYGYS
+285 GNVSVPYGYS
-295 TLSLNGSWYQY
+295 TVSLNGSWYQY
-306 ESAVEGNFSTLE
+306 ESAVEGNFQSLE
-318 TSGNSGQAGLGIDR
+318 TSGNSGQAGVGIDR
-332 VISRDKDSITTVR
+332 VVLRDKDSITTVR
-345 SGLTYKQTN
+345 SSLTYKQTN

-371 GDIGISHSRRMF
+371 GEIGVSHSRRMF
-383 GGIWMFDASFDKGL
+383 GGIWVFDASYDKGL
-397 GLFDAVDPGDPGA
+397 GLFDAVEPGDPGA

-419 FNATVSVTQPF
+419 FNATISVTQPF
-430 QAAGRQFEF
+430 QAAGRQFEL

-447 SLDNLLGAEQIS
+447 SPDNLLGAEQIS
-459 LGGYSNVRGTRESVL
+459 LGSYSNVRGTRESVL

-489 TQSNQG
+489 TKSNESG
-495 GGAAAKA
+495 DAVAKVL
-502 FGELRPYLGFDYG
+502 GELRPYLGLDYG
-515 HVYAQKRFDISGGDL
+515 HVYSQKRFDMTGGDL

-556 SLDDVDGGLFYF
+556 SLDHVDGGLFYF
-568 SASAHW
+568 SASTHW

>member
-1 MTIEIRYFLIAG
+1 MTTEIRYFLVTG
-13 AALAVVIAP
+13 AALAVAIAP

-45 DALRRATPGGGTDA
+45 DALRRATPGGGADA
-59 ENGALPAAPGN
+59 ENGALPAGPGK
-70 GACFDIARVEIDG
+70 GACFDITRVVIDG
-83 ASLLSAQEIGKVT
+83 ATLLSAQEIGKVT

-129 AYVPQQDIRTT
+129 AYVPQQDIRKT

-157 NGRKVAGNAS
+157 NGQKVAGNGT

-218 NRPGRPWHVSFGN
+218 NRPGRPWHVSVAN

-248 GYDDLLG
+248 GYDGLLG

-262 SYEHSGPSYP
+262 SYEHSGPDYS

-295 TLSLNGSWYQY
+295 TLSLSGSWYQY

-332 VISRDKDSITTVR
+332 VVARDKDSITTVR

-397 GLFDAVDPGDPGA
+397 GLFDAVNPGDPGV

-419 FNATVSVTQPF
+419 FNATISVTQPF
-430 QAAGRQFEF
+430 QTAGRQFEF
-439 TSLLSGQY
+439 TSLLGAQY
-447 SLDNLLGAEQIS
+447 SPDNLLGAEQIS

>member
-1 MTIEIRYFLIAG
+1 MIGVAS
-13 AALAVVIAP
+13 AH
-22 AYAQTPADDFNRRQE
+22 AQSPADDFNRRQE
-37 EQSQTQRL
+37 EQTQSQRL
-45 DALRRATPGGGTDA
+45 DALRRATPGGSADG
-59 ENGALPAAPGN
+59 ENGSLPAGPGN
-70 GACFDIARVEIDG
+70 GACFDITRVEIDG
-83 ASLLSAQEIGKVT
+83 ANLLSAQEIGKVT

-129 AYVPQQDIRTT
+129 AYVPQQDIAKT

-157 NGRKVAGNAS
+157 NGQKVAGSGS

-218 NRPGRPWHVSFGN
+218 NRPGRPWHVSLGN

-248 GYDDLLG
+248 GLDDLLD

-262 SYEHSGPSYP
+262 SYEHSGPDYP
-272 WENDGNGYGNSYS
+272 WRNDGKGYGNSYS

-295 TLSLNGSWYQY
+295 TVSLNGSWYQY
-306 ESAVEGNFSTLE
+306 ESAVEGNFSSLE

-332 VISRDKDSITTVR
+332 VVLRDKDSITTVR
-345 SGLTYKQTN
+345 SSLTYKQTN

-371 GDIGISHSRRMF
+371 GEIGISHSRRMF
-383 GGIWMFDASFDKGL
+383 GGIWVFDASYDKGL
-397 GLFDAVDPGDPGA
+397 GLFDAVEPGDPGA

-419 FNATVSVTQPF
+419 FNATISVTQPF
-430 QAAGRQFEF
+430 TLAGRQLEL

-447 SLDNLLGAEQIS
+447 SPDNLLGAEQIS
-459 LGGYSNVRGTRESVL
+459 LGSYSNVRGTRESVL

-489 TQSNQG
+489 TKSNESG
-495 GGAAAKA
+495 DAVAKVL
-502 FGELRPYLGFDYG
+502 GELRPYLGLDYG
-515 HVYAQKRFDISGGDL
+515 HVYSQKRFDMTGGDL

-556 SLDDVDGGLFYF
+556 SLDQVDGGLFYF
-568 SASAHW
+568 SASTHW

>member
-1 MTIEIRYFLIAG
+1 MTTEIRYFLVAG
-13 AALAVVIAP
+13 VALAMVSAP

-45 DALRRATPGGGTDA
+45 DALRRATPSGSAET
-59 ENGALPAAPGN
+59 ENGSLPVGGGN
-70 GACFDIARVEIDG
+70 GACFDITRVEIDG
-83 ASLLSAQEIGKVT
+83 AKLLSAQEIGKVT

-129 AYVPQQDIRTT
+129 AYVPQQDIRKT

-157 NGRKVAGNAS
+157 NGQKVAGNTS
-167 LATAFPGL
+167 LETAFPGL

-188 LDQMNRL
+188 LDQMNQL

-218 NRPGRPWHVSFGN
+218 NHPGRPWHVSFGN

-248 GYDDLLG
+248 SFDDLLDV
-255 INDQWNF
+255 NDQWNF
-262 SYEHSGPSYP
+262 SYEHSGPDYQ
-272 WENDGNGYGNSYS
+272 WTNDGNGYGNSYS

-295 TLSLNGSWYQY
+295 TVSLNGSWYQFQ
-306 ESAVEGNFSTLE
+306 SAVEGNFSTLE

-332 VISRDKDSITTVR
+332 VVFRDQDSITTVR

-383 GGIWMFDASFDKGL
+383 GGIWMFDASYDKGL
-397 GLFDAVDPGDPGA
+397 GLFDAVEPGDPGA

-430 QAAGRQFEF
+430 KAAGRQFEL
-439 TSLLSGQY
+439 TSLITGQY
-447 SLDNLLGAEQIS
+447 SPDNLLGAEQIS

-474 FGNNGMFSHN
+474 FGNNGMFSHS

-489 TQSNQG
+489 TGSNQG
-495 GGAAAKA
+495 GGVAAKA
-502 FGELRPYLGFDYG
+502 FGELRPYFGFDYG
-515 HVYAQKRFDISGGDL
+515 HVYAQHRLDISGGDL

-556 SLDDVDGGLFYF
+556 SLAGVDGGLFYF

>member
-1 MTIEIRYFLIAG
+1 MTAEIRSFLVAG
-13 AALAVVIAP
+13 TIFGMSIAP
-22 AYAQTPADDFNRRQE
+22 AFAQSPADDFTRRQE
-37 EQSQTQRL
+37 EQAQKQRL
-45 DALRRATPGGGTDA
+45 DALRQATPGGGA
-59 ENGALPAAPGN
+59 ETESRPLPAGQGK
-70 GACFDIARVEIDG
+70 GACFDITRIEIEG
-83 ASLLSAQEIGKVT
+83 ANLLSPSELGKVT

-109 NAVLRDVTHLYID
+109 NAVLRDVTHLYMD

-129 AYVPQQDIRTT
+129 AYVPQQDIRKTK
-140 RILRLLVVE
+140 ILRLLIVE

-157 NGRKVAGNAS
+157 NGQKVAGSGS

-218 NRPGRPWHVSFGN
+218 NRSGRPWHVSFSN

-242 RSSASL
+242 RSSTSL
-248 GYDDLLG
+248 GFDDVLDL
-255 INDQWNF
+255 NDQWNF
-262 SYEHSGPSYP
+262 SYEHSGPDYP
-272 WENDGNGYGNSYS
+272 WGNDGRGYGNSYS

-295 TLSLNGSWYQY
+295 TVSLNGSWYQY

-318 TSGNSGQAGLGIDR
+318 TSGNSGQAGVGIDR
-332 VISRDKDSITTVR
+332 VVFRDKDSITTVR

-383 GGIWMFDASFDKGL
+383 SGIWMFDASYDKGL
-397 GLFDAVDPGDPGA
+397 GLFDAVEPGDPGA
-410 GNADPRFSK
+410 GNANPRFSK
-419 FNATVSVTQPF
+419 FNATISVTQPF
-430 QAAGRQFEF
+430 TLAGRQFEL
-439 TSLLSGQY
+439 TSLVSGQY
-447 SLDNLLGAEQIS
+447 SPDNLLGAEQIS
-459 LGGYSNVRGTRESVL
+459 LGSYSNVRGTRESVL
-474 FGNNGMFSHN
+474 YGNNGMFSHN

-489 TQSNQG
+489 TGSNQG

-515 HVYAQKRFDISGGDL
+515 HIYAQQRFDISGGDL
-530 ASWTAGIRAVGG
+530 ASWTVGVRTAGG

-550 SDIVAS
+550 SEIVAS
-556 SLDDVDGGLFYF
+556 SPDGVDGGLFYF

>member
-1 MTIEIRYFLIAG
+1 MTIEIRYLLVAG
-13 AALAVVIAP
+13 AALVGAIAP
-22 AYAQTPADDFNRRQE
+22 SYAQTPADDFNRRQE
-37 EQSQTQRL
+37 EQSQRQRL
-45 DALRRATPGGGTDA
+45 DALRQATPGGGAQT
-59 ENGALPAAPGN
+59 ENGALPAGGGN
-70 GACFDIARVEIDG
+70 GACFDIARVEIEG
-83 ASLLSAQEIGKVT
+83 ANLLSAQEIGKVT

-129 AYVPQQDIRTT
+129 AYVPQQDIRKA

-157 NGRKVAGNAS
+157 NGQKVAGNAS

-218 NRPGRPWHVSFGN
+218 NHPGRPWHVSFGN

-262 SYEHSGPSYP
+262 SYEHSGPDYP

-295 TLSLNGSWYQY
+295 TVSLNGSWYQY

-318 TSGNSGQAGLGIDR
+318 TSGNSGQAGVGIDR
-332 VISRDKDSITTVR
+332 VVFRDQDSITTVR
-345 SGLTYKQTN
+345 GGLTYKQTN

-383 GGIWMFDASFDKGL
+383 GGIWMFDASYDKGL
-397 GLFDAVDPGDPGA
+397 GLFDAVQPGDPGA

-419 FNATVSVTQPF
+419 FNATISVTQPF
-430 QAAGRQFEF
+430 QALGRQFEL
-439 TSLLSGQY
+439 TSLVSGQY
-447 SLDNLLGAEQIS
+447 SRDNLLGAEQMS

-474 FGNNGMFSHN
+474 FGNNGVFSHN

-489 TQSNQG
+489 TGSNQG

-515 HVYAQKRFDISGGDL
+515 HIYAQQRLDISGGDL
-530 ASWTAGIRAVGG
+530 ASCTAGIRMVGG

-556 SLDDVDGGLFYF
+556 SLDGVDGGLFYF
-568 SASAHW
+568 NASTHW

>member
-1 MTIEIRYFLIAG
+1 MTTDIRSSLVVG
-13 AALAVVIAP
+13 AVLMIGVASAH
-22 AYAQTPADDFNRRQE
+22 AQSPADDFNRRQE
-37 EQSQTQRL
+37 EQTQSQRL
-45 DALRRATPGGGTDA
+45 DALRRATPGGSADG
-59 ENGALPAAPGN
+59 ENGSLPAGPGN
-70 GACFDIARVEIDG
+70 GACFDITRVEIDG
-83 ASLLSAQEIGKVT
+83 ANLLSAQEIGKVT

-129 AYVPQQDIRTT
+129 AYVPQQDIAKT

-157 NGRKVAGNAS
+157 NGQKVAGSGS

-218 NRPGRPWHVSFGN
+218 NRPGRPWHASLGN

-248 GYDDLLG
+248 GLDDLLD
-255 INDQWNF
+255 INDQWSF
-262 SYEHSGPSYP
+262 SYEHSGPDYP
-272 WENDGNGYGNSYS
+272 WRNDGKGYGNSYS

-295 TLSLNGSWYQY
+295 TVSLNGSWYQY
-306 ESAVEGNFSTLE
+306 ESAVEGNFSSLE

-332 VISRDKDSITTVR
+332 VVLRDKDSITTVR
-345 SGLTYKQTN
+345 SSLTYKQTN

-371 GDIGISHSRRMF
+371 GEIGISHSRRMF
-383 GGIWMFDASFDKGL
+383 GGIWVFDASYDKGL
-397 GLFDAVDPGDPGA
+397 GLFDAVEPGDPGA

-419 FNATVSVTQPF
+419 FNATISVTQPF
-430 QAAGRQFEF
+430 TLAGRQLEL

-447 SLDNLLGAEQIS
+447 SPDNLLGAEQIS
-459 LGGYSNVRGTRESVL
+459 LGSYSNVRGTRESVL

-489 TQSNQG
+489 TKSNESG
-495 GGAAAKA
+495 DAVAEVL
-502 FGELRPYLGFDYG
+502 GELRPYLGLDYG
-515 HVYAQKRFDISGGDL
+515 HVYSQKRFDMTGGDL

-556 SLDDVDGGLFYF
+556 SLDQVDGGLFYF
-568 SASAHW
+568 SASTHW

>member
-1 MTIEIRYFLIAG
+1 MTTDIRSSLVVG
-13 AALAVVIAP
+13 AVLMIGVASAH
-22 AYAQTPADDFNRRQE
+22 AQSPADDFNRRQE
-37 EQSQTQRL
+37 EQTQSQRL
-45 DALRRATPGGGTDA
+45 DALRRATPGGSADG
-59 ENGALPAAPGN
+59 ENGSLPAGPGN
-70 GACFDIARVEIDG
+70 GACFDITRVVIDG
-83 ASLLSAQEIGKVT
+83 AYLLSAQEIGKVT

-129 AYVPQQDIRTT
+129 AYVPQQDIAKT

-157 NGRKVAGNAS
+157 NGQKVAGSGS

-218 NRPGRPWHVSFGN
+218 NRPGRPWHVSLGN

-248 GYDDLLG
+248 GLDDLLD
-255 INDQWNF
+255 INDQWSF
-262 SYEHSGPSYP
+262 SYEHSGPDYP
-272 WENDGNGYGNSYS
+272 WRNDGKGYGNSYS

-295 TLSLNGSWYQY
+295 TVSLNGSWYQY
-306 ESAVEGNFSTLE
+306 ESAVEGNFQSLE

-332 VISRDKDSITTVR
+332 VVLRDKDSITTVR
-345 SGLTYKQTN
+345 SSLTYKQTN

-371 GDIGISHSRRMF
+371 GEIGISHSRRMF
-383 GGIWMFDASFDKGL
+383 GGIWVFDASYDKGL
-397 GLFDAVDPGDPGA
+397 GLFDAVEPGDPGA
-410 GNADPRFSK
+410 GNANPRFSK
-419 FNATVSVTQPF
+419 FNATISVTQPF
-430 QAAGRQFEF
+430 TLAGRQLEL

-447 SLDNLLGAEQIS
+447 SPDNLLGAEQIS
-459 LGGYSNVRGTRESVL
+459 LGSYSNVRGTRESVL

-484 EIVWR
+484 EIIWR
-489 TQSNQG
+489 TKSNESG
-495 GGAAAKA
+495 DAVAKVL
-502 FGELRPYLGFDYG
+502 GELRPYLGLDYG
-515 HVYAQKRFDISGGDL
+515 HVYSQKRFDMTGGDL

-556 SLDDVDGGLFYF
+556 SLDHVDGGLFYF
-568 SASAHW
+568 SASTHW

>member
-1 MTIEIRYFLIAG
+1 MTTEIRYFILAG
-13 AALAVVIAP
+13 AILAIAAAP
-22 AYAQTPADDFNRRQE
+22 AHAQSPADDFNRRQE
-37 EQSQTQRL
+37 EKSQTQRL
-45 DALRRATPGGGTDA
+45 DALRRATPGGGADA
-59 ENGALPAAPGN
+59 EDRTLPAGQAN
-70 GACFDIARVEIDG
+70 GACFDITRVEIDG
-83 ASLLSAQEIGKVT
+83 ATLLSPAELGKVT
-96 APYGNRC
+96 APYRNRC

-109 NAVLRDVTHLYID
+109 NAVLRDVTNLYID
-122 HGYVTSR
+122 RGYVTSR
-129 AYVPQQDIRTT
+129 AYVPQQDIRKT

-157 NGRKVAGNAS
+157 NGQKVAGTGS

-175 IGRVVNIRDIEQG
+175 IGRVINIRDVEQG

-195 QANDAKSAMLPG
+195 PANDAKSSMLPG

-218 NRPGRPWHVSFGN
+218 NRPGRPWHVSLGN

-242 RSSASL
+242 RSSASI

-255 INDQWNF
+255 VNDQWNF
-262 SYEHSGPSYP
+262 SYEHSGPDYP
-272 WENDGNGYGNSYS
+272 WGDDGRGYGNSYS

-295 TLSLNGSWYQY
+295 TFSLNGSWYQY

-318 TSGNSGQAGLGIDR
+318 TSGNSGQAGFGIDR
-332 VISRDKDSITTVR
+332 VVFRDKDSITTVR

-383 GGIWMFDASFDKGL
+383 GGIWVFDASYDRGL
-397 GLFDAVDPGDPGA
+397 GLFDAVRAGEPGA
-410 GNADPRFSK
+410 GDADPRSSK
-419 FNATVSVTQPF
+419 FNATITVTQPF
-430 QAAGRQFEF
+430 QALGRQFEL
-439 TSLLSGQY
+439 TSLVSGQY
-447 SLDNLLGAEQIS
+447 SADNLLGAEQIS
-459 LGGYSNVRGTRESVL
+459 LGSYSNVRGTRESVL
-474 FGNNGMFSHN
+474 FGNNGLFSHN

-489 TQSNQG
+489 TGSHQSG
-495 GGAAAKA
+495 SAAAKA

-515 HVYAQKRFDISGGDL
+515 HVYAQKRFDMTGGDL

-550 SDIVAS
+550 SDIIAS
-556 SLDDVDGGLFYF
+556 SVDHVDGGLFYF

>member
-1 MTIEIRYFLIAG
+1 MTTDIRSSLVAG
-13 AALAVVIAP
+13 AVLVMGVAP
-22 AYAQTPADDFNRRQE
+22 AYAQSPADDFNRRQE
-37 EQSQTQRL
+37 EQSQSQRL
-45 DALRRATPGGGTDA
+45 DALRRATPGGSADT
-59 ENGALPAAPGN
+59 ENGSLPAGQAN
-70 GACFDIARVEIDG
+70 AACFDITRVEIDG
-83 ASLLSAQEIGKVT
+83 ANLLSAQEVGKVT

-129 AYVPQQDIRTT
+129 AYVPQQDIAKT

-157 NGRKVAGNAS
+157 NGRKVAGSGS

-218 NRPGRPWHVSFGN
+218 NRPGRPWHVSLGN
-231 NNMGQESTGFS
+231 NNLGQESTGFS

-248 GYDDLLG
+248 GFDDLLD
-255 INDQWNF
+255 INDQWSF
-262 SYEHSGPSYP
+262 SYEHTGPDYP
-272 WENDGNGYGNSYS
+272 WSNDGRGYGNSYS

-295 TLSLNGSWYQY
+295 TVSLNGSWYQY

-318 TSGNSGQAGLGIDR
+318 TSGNSGQAGVGVDR
-332 VISRDKDSITTVR
+332 VVLRDKDSITTVR
-345 SGLTYKQTN
+345 SNLTYKQTN

-371 GDIGISHSRRMF
+371 GEIGISHSRRMF
-383 GGIWMFDASFDKGL
+383 GGIWVFDASYDRGL
-397 GLFDAVDPGDPGA
+397 GLFDAVEPGDPGA

-419 FNATVSVTQPF
+419 FNATITVTQPF
-430 QAAGRQFEF
+430 QAIGRQFEL
-439 TSLLSGQY
+439 TSLVSGQY
-447 SLDNLLGAEQIS
+447 SPDNLLGAEQIS
-459 LGGYSNVRGTRESVL
+459 LGSYSNVRGTRESVL

-489 TQSNQG
+489 TKSNESG
-495 GGAAAKA
+495 DAVAKA
-502 FGELRPYLGFDYG
+502 LGELRPYLGLDYG
-515 HVYAQKRFDISGGDL
+515 HVYSQKRFDMTGGDL
-530 ASWTAGIRAVGG
+530 AGWTAGIRAVGG

-556 SLDDVDGGLFYF
+556 SLDHVDGGLFYF
-568 SASAHW
+568 SASTHW

>member
-1 MTIEIRYFLIAG
+1 MTTEIRYSLVAG
-13 AALAVVIAP
+13 AVLVMGIAP
-22 AYAQTPADDFNRRQE
+22 AYAQSPADDFNRRQE

-45 DALRRATPGGGTDA
+45 DALRRATPGGSADT
-59 ENGALPAAPGN
+59 ENGSLPASQAN
-70 GACFDIARVEIDG
+70 AACFNITRVEIDG
-83 ASLLSAQEIGKVT
+83 ANLLSAQEIGKVT

-129 AYVPQQDIRTT
+129 AYVPQQDIRKT

-157 NGRKVAGNAS
+157 NGQKVAGSGS
-167 LATAFPGL
+167 LAAAFPGL

-218 NRPGRPWHVSFGN
+218 NRPGRPWHASIGN

-248 GYDDLLG
+248 TFDDLLD
-255 INDQWNF
+255 INDQWSF
-262 SYEHSGPSYP
+262 SYEHSGPNYP
-272 WENDGNGYGNSYS
+272 WSNDGKGYGNSYS

-295 TLSLNGSWYQY
+295 TVSLNGSWYQY
-306 ESAVEGNFSTLE
+306 ESAVEGNFQSLE
-318 TSGNSGQAGLGIDR
+318 TSGSSGQAGLGIDR
-332 VISRDKDSITTVR
+332 VVLRDKDSITTVR
-345 SGLTYKQTN
+345 SSLTYKQTN

-371 GDIGISHSRRMF
+371 GEIGVSHSRRMF
-383 GGIWMFDASFDKGL
+383 GGIWVFDASYDKGL
-397 GLFDAVDPGDPGA
+397 GLFDAVEPGDPGA

-419 FNATVSVTQPF
+419 FNATISVTQPF
-430 QAAGRQFEF
+430 QAAGRQFEL

-447 SLDNLLGAEQIS
+447 SPDNLLGAEQIS
-459 LGGYSNVRGTRESVL
+459 LGSYSNVRGTRESVL

-489 TQSNQG
+489 TKSNESG
-495 GGAAAKA
+495 DAVAKVL
-502 FGELRPYLGFDYG
+502 GELRPYLGLDYG
-515 HVYAQKRFDISGGDL
+515 HVYSQKRFDMTGGDL

-556 SLDDVDGGLFYF
+556 SLDHVDGGLFYF
-568 SASAHW
+568 SASTHW

>member
-1 MTIEIRYFLIAG
+1 MTTEIRYFLVAG
-13 AALAVVIAP
+13 AALAVAIAP

-45 DALRRATPGGGTDA
+45 DALRRATPGGSAGA
-59 ENGALPAAPGN
+59 ENGALPAGTGN
-70 GACFDIARVEIDG
+70 GACFDITRVVIDG
-83 ASLLSAQEIGKVT
+83 ANLLSAQEIGKVT

-129 AYVPQQDIRTT
+129 AYVPQQDIRKT

-157 NGRKVAGNAS
+157 NGQKVAGNAS

-218 NRPGRPWHVSFGN
+218 NRPGRPWHVSVGN
-231 NNMGQESTGFS
+231 NNMGQQSTGFS

-262 SYEHSGPSYP
+262 SYEHSGPDYS
-272 WENDGNGYGNSYS
+272 WENDGNGFGNSYS

-332 VISRDKDSITTVR
+332 VISRDKDSFTTVR

-397 GLFDAVDPGDPGA
+397 GLFDAVNPGDPGA

-430 QAAGRQFEF
+430 QATGRQFEF
-439 TSLLSGQY
+439 TSLLSAQY
-447 SLDNLLGAEQIS
+447 SPDNLLGAEQIS

-474 FGNNGMFSHN
+474 FGNNGVFSHN

-489 TQSNQG
+489 TGSNQG

>member
-1 MTIEIRYFLIAG
+1 MTTEIRYFLIAG
-13 AALAVVIAP
+13 AALVMAIAP
-22 AYAQTPADDFNRRQE
+22 AHAQTPADDFNRRQE
-37 EQSQTQRL
+37 QQSQTQRL
-45 DALRRATPGGGTDA
+45 DALRRATPGGGQDT
-59 ENGALPAAPGN
+59 ENGALPAGTGK
-70 GACFDIARVEIDG
+70 GACFDIRRVVIDG
-83 ASLLSAQEIGKVT
+83 ATLLSAQAIGKVT

-157 NGRKVAGNAS
+157 NGQKVAGNGS

-218 NRPGRPWHVSFGN
+218 NRPGRPWHVSVAN

-242 RSSASL
+242 RSSVSL

-262 SYEHSGPSYP
+262 SYEHSGPDYS

-345 SGLTYKQTN
+345 SGLSYKQTN

-397 GLFDAVDPGDPGA
+397 GLFDAVNPGDPGA

-419 FNATVSVTQPF
+419 FNGTISVTQPF
-430 QAAGRQFEF
+430 QTAGRQFEF
-439 TSLLSGQY
+439 TSLLSAQY
-447 SLDNLLGAEQIS
+447 SPDNLLGAEQIS

>member
-1 MTIEIRYFLIAG
+1 MITEIRYFLVAG
-13 AALAVVIAP
+13 VVLAASVAS
-22 AYAQTPADDFNRRQE
+22 AYAQSPADDFTRRQE
-37 EQSQTQRL
+37 EQSQTRRL
-45 DALRRATPGGGTDA
+45 DALRRATPGGGA
-59 ENGALPAAPGN
+59 EAESGPLPGGRGN
-70 GACFDIARVEIDG
+70 GACFDITRVEIDG
-83 ASLLSAQEIGKVT
+83 ASLLSREQLGKVT

-109 NAVLRDVTHLYID
+109 NAVLKDVTHLYID

-129 AYVPQQDIRTT
+129 AYVPQQDIRKT

-157 NGRKVAGNAS
+157 NGKKVAGNGS

-218 NRPGRPWHVSFGN
+218 NHPGRPWHISLGN
-231 NNMGQESTGFS
+231 NNLGQESTGFS

-248 GYDDLLG
+248 GFDDLFDV
-255 INDQWNF
+255 NDQWNF
-262 SYEHSGPSYP
+262 SYEHSGPNYP
-272 WENDGNGYGNSYS
+272 WSNDGRGYSNSYS

-306 ESAVEGNFSTLE
+306 ESTVEGNFSSLE

-332 VISRDKDSITTVR
+332 VVLRDKDSITTVR
-345 SGLTYKQTN
+345 SGLTYKQTD

-371 GDIGISHSRRMF
+371 GDLGISHSRRML
-383 GGIWMFDASFDKGL
+383 GGIWVFDASYDKGL
-397 GLFDAVDPGDPGA
+397 GLFDAVRPGEPGA
-410 GNADPRFSK
+410 GDADPRFSK
-419 FNATVSVTQPF
+419 FNATLSVTEPVE
-430 QAAGRQFEF
+430 AAGRQFEL
-439 TSLLSGQY
+439 TSLISGQY
-447 SLDNLLGAEQIS
+447 SPDNLLGAEQIS
-459 LGGYSNVRGTRESVL
+459 LGSYSNVRGTRESVL
-474 FGNNGMFSHN
+474 FGNNGVFAHN
-484 EIVWR
+484 EVVWR
-489 TQSNQG
+489 TKSNENG
-495 GGAAAKA
+495 GPAGKA

-530 ASWTAGIRAVGG
+530 ASWTAGIRTVGG

-556 SLDDVDGGLFYF
+556 SLDHVDGGLFYF
-568 SASAHW
+568 SASTHW

>member
-1 MTIEIRYFLIAG
+1 MTTDIRSSLVAG
-13 AALAVVIAP
+13 AVLMIGVASAH
-22 AYAQTPADDFNRRQE
+22 AQSPADDFTRRQE
-37 EQSQTQRL
+37 EQTQSQRL
-45 DALRRATPGGGTDA
+45 DALRRATPGGSADR
-59 ENGALPAAPGN
+59 ENGSLPAGPGN
-70 GACFDIARVEIDG
+70 GACFDIMRVEIDG
-83 ASLLSAQEIGKVT
+83 ANLLSAQEIGKVT

-129 AYVPQQDIRTT
+129 AYVPQQDIRKT

-157 NGRKVAGNAS
+157 NGQKVAGSGS

-188 LDQMNRL
+188 LDQINRL

-218 NRPGRPWHVSFGN
+218 NRPGRPWHASIGN

-248 GYDDLLG
+248 TFDDLLD
-255 INDQWNF
+255 INDQWSF
-262 SYEHSGPSYP
+262 SYEHSGPNYP
-272 WENDGNGYGNSYS
+272 WSNDGKGYGNSYS
-285 GSVSVPYGYS
+285 GNVSVPYGYS
-295 TLSLNGSWYQY
+295 TVSLNGSWYQY
-306 ESAVEGNFSTLE
+306 ESAVEGNFSSLE
-318 TSGNSGQAGLGIDR
+318 TSGNSGQAGVGIDR
-332 VISRDKDSITTVR
+332 VVLRDKDSITTVR
-345 SGLTYKQTN
+345 SSLTYKQTN

-371 GDIGISHSRRMF
+371 GEIGVSHSRRMF
-383 GGIWMFDASFDKGL
+383 GGIWVFDASYDKGL
-397 GLFDAVDPGDPGA
+397 GLFDAVEPGDPGA

-419 FNATVSVTQPF
+419 FNATISVTQPF
-430 QAAGRQFEF
+430 QAAGRRFEL
-439 TSLLSGQY
+439 TSLVSGQY
-447 SLDNLLGAEQIS
+447 SPDNLLGAEQIS
-459 LGGYSNVRGTRESVL
+459 LGSYSNVRGTRESVL

-489 TQSNQG
+489 TKSNESG
-495 GGAAAKA
+495 DAVAKVL
-502 FGELRPYLGFDYG
+502 GELRPYLGLDYG
-515 HVYAQKRFDISGGDL
+515 HVYSQKRFDMTGGDL

-556 SLDDVDGGLFYF
+556 SLDHVDGGLFYF
-568 SASAHW
+568 SASTHW

>member
-1 MTIEIRYFLIAG
+1 MTTEIRYSLVAG
-13 AALAVVIAP
+13 AVLVMGVAP
-22 AYAQTPADDFNRRQE
+22 AYAQSPADDFNRRQE
-37 EQSQTQRL
+37 QQSQTQRL
-45 DALRRATPGGGTDA
+45 DALRRATPGGDA
-59 ENGALPAAPGN
+59 DTEDGSLPASQAN
-70 GACFDIARVEIDG
+70 AACFDITRVEIDG
-83 ASLLSAQEIGKVT
+83 ANLLSAQEIGKVT

-129 AYVPQQDIRTT
+129 AYVPQQDIAKT
-140 RILRLLVVE
+140 RVLRLLVVE

-157 NGRKVAGNAS
+157 NGQKVAGNAS

-218 NRPGRPWHVSFGN
+218 NRPGRPWHVSLGN

-248 GYDDLLG
+248 GFDDLLD
-255 INDQWNF
+255 INDQWSF
-262 SYEHSGPSYP
+262 SYEHSGPDYP
-272 WENDGNGYGNSYS
+272 WSNDGNGYGNSYS
-285 GSVSVPYGYS
+285 GNVSVPYGYS
-295 TLSLNGSWYQY
+295 TVSLNGSWYQY
-306 ESAVEGNFSTLE
+306 ESTVEGNFSSLE
-318 TSGNSGQAGLGIDR
+318 TSGNSGQAGLGLDR
-332 VISRDKDSITTVR
+332 VVFRDKDSITTVR
-345 SGLTYKQTN
+345 SSLTYKQTN

-383 GGIWMFDASFDKGL
+383 GGIWVFDVSYDKGL
-397 GLFDAVDPGDPGA
+397 GLFDTVDPGDPGA

-430 QAAGRQFEF
+430 QAAGRQFEL
-439 TSLLSGQY
+439 TSLVSGQY
-447 SLDNLLGAEQIS
+447 SPDNLLGAEQIS
-459 LGGYSNVRGTRESVL
+459 LGSYSNVRGTRESVL

-489 TQSNQG
+489 TGSNQG

-515 HVYAQKRFDISGGDL
+515 HIYAQQRLDISGGDL

-542 NISADLGY
+542 TLNLDIGY
-550 SDIVAS
+550 SHLVTGSIDNGA
-556 SLDDVDGGLFYF
+556 DGLFY
-568 SASAHW
+568 ASTSMRW